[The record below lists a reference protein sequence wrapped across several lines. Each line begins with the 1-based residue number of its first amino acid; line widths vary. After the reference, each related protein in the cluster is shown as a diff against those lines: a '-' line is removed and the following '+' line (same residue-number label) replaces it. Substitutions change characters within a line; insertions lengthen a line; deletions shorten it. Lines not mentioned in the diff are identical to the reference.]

1 MPQCCQNAARIMPEC
16 CQNAA
21 RMMPECCQNA
31 ARMLPECC
39 QNAARMLPEWCQN
52 AARMLPELWLPKGL
66 RMCNCQQKQPRRLEP
81 PAANEGDRATGRVLK
96 VCNCKQKQGF
106 EQKAAWW
113 HCEKVNSFRARRST
127 TKDWFCGLTLLR
139 GENADSWWSMDMD
152 ILKSWFLWRENAY
165 L

>member
-1 MPQCCQNAARIMPEC
+1 MPEC
-16 CQNAA
+16 W
-21 RMMPECCQNA
+21 QNA

-81 PAANEGDRATGRVLK
+81 PAANEGDRATGRGLK
-96 VCNCKQKQGF
+96 VCNCKQKQAF

-113 HCEKVNSFRARRST
+113 HCEKVNSFRARRPT
-127 TKDWFCGLTLLR
+127 TKKQVLETHTFIRGKCIFLKIYGYGYIEKLIFVRGKCIFIDVDGTWGRLLR
-139 GENADSWWSMDMD
+139 PTT
-152 ILKSWFLWRENAY
+152 IIIR
-165 L
+165 